1 MGDKDNSLMKPATG
15 LDHRM
20 NSGERRAALSLGA
33 IFSLRMLGLFMILPV
48 FALYA
53 EQLEGATPTLT
64 GLAIGV
70 YGLTQALLQIP
81 YGLLSDRFGRKRLI
95 MVGLVVFAAGS
106 MVAALADTMMG
117 VVLGRALQGAGAIGA
132 VVMALAADLT
142 RDQHRTKT
150 MAAIGMSIGL
160 SFAAALVFGP
170 VLNEIVGVQ
179 GIFWLTALLA
189 LVGIGVLYTVVPEP
203 ARSTVHRDA
212 EPVVVQFVGV
222 LRDSQLLRL
231 DFGILVLHMILTAS
245 FVVLPVALRDLAGL
259 DAGRHWQVYL
269 SVLVASVLIMLPLII
284 YGERYRKVK
293 PIFLGA
299 VVLVGAAQIGLA
311 ELHQSLT
318 GIVVMLVIFFT
329 GFNLLEATLPS
340 LISRLAPVD
349 AKGTAMGFYSSS
361 QFLGVF
367 LGGLLGGWL
376 FGKGGVSAVFFF
388 CGGAALVWLF
398 VAAGM
403 QSPRYLSSHLL
414 PLGPL
419 RAEQVVEMEH
429 RLIQIR
435 GVEDVAVVA
444 TEQVAYLKVD
454 LKILNKEALDAIT
467 PVSDT

>member
-1 MGDKDNSLMKPATG
+1 
-15 LDHRM
+15 M

-106 MVAALADTMMG
+106 VVAALADTMLG

-142 RDQHRTKT
+142 RDQHRTKI

-160 SFAAALVFGP
+160 SFATALVVGP
-170 VLNEIVGVQ
+170 VLNDLVGVR

-189 LVGIGVLYTVVPEP
+189 LVGLGVLYGVVPEP
-203 ARSTVHRDA
+203 AQSTVHRDA
-212 EPVVVQFVGV
+212 EPVVVQFAGV
-222 LRDSQLLRL
+222 LRNSQLLRL

-245 FVVLPVALRDLAGL
+245 FVVLPVALQDLAGL

-269 SVLVASVLIMLPLII
+269 SVLVVSVLIMLPLIV

-299 VVLVGAAQIGLA
+299 VVLVGAAQFGLA

-318 GIVVMLVIFFT
+318 GVVVNLVIFFT

-340 LISRLAPVD
+340 LISRMAPAD
-349 AKGTAMGFYSSS
+349 AKGTAMGFYSTS

-376 FGKGGVSAVFFF
+376 FGIGGVRAVFFF
-388 CGGAALVWLF
+388 CSGASLVWLL

-403 QSPRYLSSHLL
+403 QSPRYLSSYLL

-419 RAEQVVEMEH
+419 QAEQTLELEH
-429 RLIQIR
+429 RLMEIR
-435 GVEDVAVVA
+435 GVKEVAVVPA
-444 TEQVAYLKVD
+444 EQVAYLKVD
-454 LKILNKEALDAIT
+454 LKILDKEALDAFT
-467 PVSDT
+467 VAPDL